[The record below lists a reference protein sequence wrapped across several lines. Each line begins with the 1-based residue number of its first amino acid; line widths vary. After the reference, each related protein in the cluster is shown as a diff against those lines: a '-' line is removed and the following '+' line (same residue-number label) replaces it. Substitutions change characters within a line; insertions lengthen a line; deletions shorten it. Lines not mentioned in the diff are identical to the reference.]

1 MTNHK
6 GDLAPGLSFSRI
18 LQQKIATFS
27 IIMTGID
34 DTRLDNYVSPVQAS
48 PENAFLMQ
56 IAIFL
61 IKFLQFF
68 SFLKSTG

>member
-1 MTNHK
+1 MCTTGIKGVLVTNHK
-6 GDLAPGLSFSRI
+6 GDLAPGLSVSRI

-27 IIMTGID
+27 IILTGID

-56 IAIFL
+56 IVIF
-61 IKFLQFF
+61 
-68 SFLKSTG
+68 